1 MLKIIGRILGLSG
14 KYKGK
19 LIFSFFMSFLESTMA
34 SISLFAVYIALRWV
48 VDGTLDQTRI
58 IGITVF
64 LLVSMGLRYLFK
76 LLEYVFQSGIGYE
89 IVNDERLKLGK
100 KLLHLSMGF
109 YSDTDAGNISSVLA
123 NDLVFVESMAMSF
136 LSKVFGGIFSAIMVT
151 GFMFFIDWRV
161 ALIAC
166 VGYPVA
172 WLLNRYIQKIF
183 IKHSKLRQESHAETA
198 SVMLEYLQ
206 GMFVIKAFG
215 LAGKQKGRLESVLK
229 RLEVVSFDF
238 EMKVAPWMGL
248 YLSCFH
254 ICTALILGSVA
265 IFYLGASMTLS
276 SAFLF
281 VVMLFTFYAPME
293 LIGMFS
299 GILRLMNACLDR
311 MQSIMDY
318 PVMDEECG
326 GIQPKRFDV
335 VFNDVHFSYG
345 HRKILDGISL
355 TAPEKTLTAI
365 VGPSGSGKSTML
377 NLIARFWDVQKGSIE
392 IGGVNIQEMKC
403 DKVMEHISVVF
414 QKAYLFHDTILNNIR
429 FGNPNAT
436 REQVIE
442 AAKKAHCHEFI
453 IKMKNGYDTEIG
465 EAGGTLSGGERQRV
479 TIARALLK
487 DTPIVLL
494 DEVTANIDPENEM
507 LIQQAINALVQ
518 EKTVFVVAHKLA
530 TIQSAQQIIV
540 LGGDG
545 MIRENGRHQ
554 QLLEAEGLYAEL
566 WRKSQKISSWAIK

>member
-1 MLKIIGRILGLSG
+1 MLKIISRILKLSG
-14 KYKGK
+14 QYREK
-19 LIFSFFMSFLESTMA
+19 LLFSFLMSFLESTMA
-34 SISLFAVYIALRWV
+34 SASLFAVYIALDWMV
-48 VDGTLDQTRI
+48 AGSITPTRI
-58 IGITVF
+58 AGITA
-64 LLVSMGLRYLFK
+64 LLLGSMALRYLFK
-76 LLEYVFQSGIGYE
+76 LLEYVFQSGVGYE
-89 IVNDERLKLGK
+89 IISDKRLKLGE

-136 LSKVFGGIFSAIMVT
+136 LSKVIGGIFSGAIITV
-151 GFMFFIDWRV
+151 FMFFVDWRV

-166 VGYPVA
+166 IGYPAA
-172 WLLNRYIQKIF
+172 WILNRHIQKIY
-183 IKHSKLRQESHAETA
+183 IKYSRIRQEAHSETA
-198 SVMLEYLQ
+198 STMLEYLR
-206 GMFVIKAFG
+206 GIFVIKAFN
-215 LAGKQKGRLESVLK
+215 LVGKQANRLEDVLK
-229 RLEVVSFDF
+229 RLEIVSFDF
-238 EMKVAPWMGL
+238 EMKVTPWMGL

-254 ICTALILGSVA
+254 IGTALILGSVA
-265 IFYLGASMTLS
+265 VFYIGASMSLS

-293 LIGMFS
+293 LTGLSS
-299 GILRLMNACLDR
+299 GFIRLMDACLDR

-326 GIQPKRFDV
+326 GTQPKRFDV
-335 VFNDVHFSYG
+335 VFRHVHFSYG
-345 HRKILDGISL
+345 HLKILDGISF
-355 TAPEKTLTAI
+355 TAPEHTLTAI
-365 VGPSGSGKSTML
+365 VGPSGSGKTTLL
-377 NLIARFWDVQKGSIE
+377 NLIARFWDVQKGSIA

-403 DKVMEHISVVF
+403 DRVMEHISVVF

-429 FGNPNAT
+429 FGNPGAT

-453 IKMKNGYDTEIG
+453 AKMKNGYDTEIG
-465 EAGGTLSGGERQRV
+465 EGGGTLSGGERQRI

-507 LIQQAINALVQ
+507 LIQQAINALVRK
-518 EKTVFVVAHKLA
+518 KTVFVVAHKLA
-530 TIQSAQQIIV
+530 TIQKAQQIIV

-545 MIRENGRHQ
+545 TIREQGKHED
-554 QLLEAEGLYAEL
+554 LMEIDGLYAEL
-566 WRKSQKISSWAIK
+566 WDKSQKISSWSI